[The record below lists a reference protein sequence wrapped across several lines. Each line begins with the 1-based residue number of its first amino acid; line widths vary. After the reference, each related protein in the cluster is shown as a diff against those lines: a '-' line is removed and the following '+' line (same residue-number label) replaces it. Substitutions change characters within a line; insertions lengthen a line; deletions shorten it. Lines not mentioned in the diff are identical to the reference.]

1 MTSKNLHEANNS
13 FLQKYGLDCMYPLH
27 QNCIYI
33 DLPVTSLEQFFRAI
47 WNVVSWAIILILSQ
61 INLAQKFHI
70 VGFCFFFFLV
80 KMVYVMKQ
88 NGFSNKSGLNVEF
101 VVSQIYHSSFLN
113 SKFYQGRLDFTFIN
127 QSSISMPYSSKF
139 FVEILDINRHLD
151 FKNAEKRSVLINYQ
165 VIMYANLKII
175 SYFILHTKLCLVHSY
190 WNLEKKWKHVDEVK
204 SFQISEVFFFFHQ

>member
-1 MTSKNLHEANNS
+1 
-13 FLQKYGLDCMYPLH
+13 
-27 QNCIYI
+27 
-33 DLPVTSLEQFFRAI
+33 
-47 WNVVSWAIILILSQ
+47 
-61 INLAQKFHI
+61 
-70 VGFCFFFFLV
+70 
-80 KMVYVMKQ
+80 MKQ

-151 FKNAEKRSVLINYQ
+151 FKNAEKRIVLINYQ
-165 VIMYANLKII
+165 VIMYANFKII

-204 SFQISEVFFFFHQ
+204 SFQISEFLFFFTSITSQEKIKLKQSTIFGHKIWNQFLQSKFQDLFFPICFCAISSGGVLNAWVGVVC